1 MHPLLWCY
9 MDRNRH
15 VIELSAKNWINFTL
29 SCKNKSYTVTSHN
42 SGLLLGVG
50 STGHITIDCYLTNL
64 LFPHYYSTS
73 TVSCTSSNSLIL
85 RQAILQM
92 MHCTLYCFQQANG
105 ICLFYPQ
112 SILALANR
120 KKMQS
125 SNGAHSLT
133 ETPRPCYD
141 CAVPESIHTPPQK
154 ELGRLRYFLGLHI
167 LQNNLVLISKKLNFS
182 HSLKQK
188 LISPGFVSYI
198 SWFFLQ

>member
-64 LFPHYYSTS
+64 LFPHYCSTS

-85 RQAILQM
+85 RQAMLQM

-112 SILALANR
+112 SILLFSFSKQEKNAVLKWCTLIDRDTQAMLRLCCSR
-120 KKMQS
+120 KYPYS
-125 SNGAHSLT
+125 PT
-133 ETPRPCYD
+133 EGVGK
-141 CAVPESIHTPPQK
+141 AQI
-154 ELGRLRYFLGLHI
+154 
-167 LQNNLVLISKKLNFS
+167 FS
-182 HSLKQK
+182 GTTHFAK
-188 LISPGFVSYI
+188 
-198 SWFFLQ
+198 